1 MEINHLYDITTD
13 TVTQWQ
19 LGTMKKQ
26 QVAFEQQLKS
36 TQLYTSK
43 PIAMTFEEW
52 RSIVKIGYLVMVGD
66 LFHAGH
72 LNVLQLAKV
81 YCQLVVVGVLTDD
94 AVKTY
99 KRTPVIN
106 FEERSRII
114 NHTELV
120 DIVITQKTLSYHGN
134 LCLVRPNYLFHG
146 KDWRTGIQSTV
157 REEALQTL
165 KPFGGV
171 LIEPDPY
178 EGISTTELIHR
189 IKEYR

>member
-1 MEINHLYDITTD
+1 MKEK
-13 TVTQWQ
+13 QKQ
-19 LGTMKKQ
+19 LQ
-26 QVAFEQQLKS
+26 AAFVGKLKS
-36 TQLYTSK
+36 TCLYNNK
-43 PIAMTFEEW
+43 PITMTFEEW
-52 RSIVKIGYLVMVGD
+52 RSIVKIGYLVMAGD

-94 AVKTY
+94 AVSTY

-120 DIVITQKTLSYHGN
+120 DIVITQKTLSYHEN
-134 LCLVRPNYLFHG
+134 LCLIRPNYLFHG
-146 KDWRTGIQSTV
+146 KDWRTGIQSIV

-165 KPFGGV
+165 KTFGGV

-189 IKEYR
+189 IKEHR

>member
-1 MEINHLYDITTD
+1 MER
-13 TVTQWQ
+13 V
-19 LGTMKKQ
+19 KKNIEQ
-26 QVAFEQQLKS
+26 RQVAFEQQLKS

-43 PIAMTFEEW
+43 PIAMSFEEW
-52 RSIVKIGYLVMVGD
+52 RSIVKIGYLVMAGD

-94 AVKTY
+94 AVSDY
-99 KRTPVIN
+99 KRTPIIN

-114 NHTELV
+114 NHTDLV
-120 DIVITQKTLSYHGN
+120 DIVITQKKLSYHEN

-157 REEALQTL
+157 REEALETL

>member
-1 MEINHLYDITTD
+1 MTQSKSRMSKDITEN
-13 TVTQWQ
+13 Q
-19 LGTMKKQ
+19 LTAFKKQ
-26 QVAFEQQLKS
+26 LES
-36 TQLYTSK
+36 TSLYSIK
-43 PIAMTFEEW
+43 PVSMTFEEW
-52 RSIVKIGYLVMVGD
+52 RSIVKIGYLVMVGN

-94 AVKTY
+94 AVSSY

-114 NHTELV
+114 NSTELV
-120 DIVITQKTLSYHGN
+120 DIVITQKTLSYHEN

>member
-1 MEINHLYDITTD
+1 MPGE
-13 TVTQWQ
+13 TQANMIKET
-19 LGTMKKQ
+19 LEQ
-26 QVAFEQQLKS
+26 QRVAFIKQLKL
-36 TQLYTSK
+36 TRLYTSK

-52 RSIVKIGYLVMVGD
+52 RSIVKIGYLGMVGD

-94 AVKTY
+94 AVSSY

-120 DIVITQKTLSYHGN
+120 DIVITQKTLSYHEN

-189 IKEYR
+189 IKVHR

>member
-1 MEINHLYDITTD
+1 ME
-13 TVTQWQ
+13 
-19 LGTMKKQ
+19 
-26 QVAFEQQLKS
+26 
-36 TQLYTSK
+36 
-43 PIAMTFEEW
+43 FEEW
-52 RSIVKIGYLVMVGD
+52 RSIVTIGYLGMCGD
-66 LFHAGH
+66 LFHLGH
-72 LNVLQLAKV
+72 LNILQFAKV

-94 AVKTY
+94 AVRSY
-99 KRTPVIN
+99 KRTPIII
-106 FEERSRII
+106 FEDRSRII
-114 NHTELV
+114 GQIEPV
-120 DIVITQKTLSYHGN
+120 DIVITQKTLSYHEN

-189 IKEYR
+189 IKEHH

>member
-1 MEINHLYDITTD
+1 MIKETLEQKQAAF
-13 TVTQWQ
+13 VKQ
-19 LGTMKKQ
+19 LELTR
-26 QVAFEQQLKS
+26 
-36 TQLYTSK
+36 LYTSK

-52 RSIVKIGYLVMVGD
+52 RSIVKIGYLGMVGD

-94 AVKTY
+94 AVSSY

-114 NHTELV
+114 NGTELV
-120 DIVITQKTLSYHGN
+120 DIVISQKKLSYHEN
-134 LCLVRPNYLFHG
+134 LSLVRPNYLFHG

-189 IKEYR
+189 IKEHR

>member
-1 MEINHLYDITTD
+1 
-13 TVTQWQ
+13 
-19 LGTMKKQ
+19 MKKR

-94 AVKTY
+94 AVSSY
-99 KRTPVIN
+99 KRTPIIN

-120 DIVITQKTLSYHGN
+120 DIVITQKKLSYHEN
-134 LCLVRPNYLFHG
+134 LCLVRPDYLFHG

>member
-1 MEINHLYDITTD
+1 MMKETT
-13 TVTQWQ
+13 
-19 LGTMKKQ
+19 KKHQ
-26 QVAFEQQLKS
+26 AAFIKQLKS
-36 TQLYTSK
+36 TRLFNTK
-43 PIAMTFEEW
+43 PTTMSFDEW
-52 RSIVKIGYLVMVGD
+52 RSIVKIGYVGMVGD

-72 LNVLQLAKV
+72 LNILQLANV

-94 AVKTY
+94 AVSSY
-99 KRTPVIN
+99 KRTPIIN
-106 FEERSRII
+106 YEERSRII
-114 NHTELV
+114 NHCEMS
-120 DIVITQKTLSYHGN
+120 DIVITQKTLSYHEN

-189 IKEYR
+189 IQVTR

>member
-1 MEINHLYDITTD
+1 MKEI
-13 TVTQWQ
+13 Q
-19 LGTMKKQ
+19 GQ
-26 QVAFEQQLKS
+26 QRAAFVKQLKS

-43 PIAMTFEEW
+43 PNAMTFDEW
-52 RSIVKIGYLVMVGD
+52 RSIVTIGYVGMVGD

-81 YCQLVVVGVLTDD
+81 YCQLVVVGVLTDE
-94 AVKTY
+94 AVTTY
-99 KRTPVIN
+99 KRTPIIN

-120 DIVITQKTLSYHGN
+120 DIVITQKTLSYHEN

>member
-1 MEINHLYDITTD
+1 
-13 TVTQWQ
+13 
-19 LGTMKKQ
+19 MKKR

-36 TQLYTSK
+36 TPLYASK
-43 PIAMTFEEW
+43 PVAMVFEEW
-52 RSIVKIGYLVMVGD
+52 RSIVTIGYVGMCGD

-72 LNVLQLAKV
+72 LNILQLAKV

-94 AVKTY
+94 AVCSY

-106 FEERSRII
+106 FQERSRII

-120 DIVITQKTLSYHGN
+120 DIVITQKTLSYHEN

-178 EGISTTELIHR
+178 EEISTTEIIHR
-189 IKEYR
+189 IKEHR